1 MAKLPFAGLS
11 WSSMS
16 AITALSSGSLA
27 LLQAPAHAAATSFS
41 CQISA
46 GLPTTIASTDSGNTV
61 SVIRWTSNAFEGAGW
76 TPQRRCEEVSQ
87 RFETY
92 RRQNRLTYITTGR
105 INGLPVI
112 CTTATDGGACDG
124 LLYTLKP
131 GQDPTLALQ
140 RLFDVRTKAR
150 GPLNETQSRLYLSV
164 DDLLKGN
171 TAPASASSA
180 PTSGSVRP
188 LW

>member
-1 MAKLPFAGLS
+1 MA
-11 WSSMS
+11 
-16 AITALSSGSLA
+16 AITGLSSGALA
-27 LLQAPAHAAATSFS
+27 LLPAPAHAAATSFT

-46 GLPTTIASTDSGNTV
+46 GLPTTIASTDTSTTV
-61 SVIRWTSNAFEGAGW
+61 SVIRWTSNAFDGAGW
-76 TPQRRCEEVSQ
+76 TPERRCQEVSQ

-112 CTTATDGGACDG
+112 CTTASDGGACDG

-171 TAPASASSA
+171 SAPAPTAGASTSAS
-180 PTSGSVRP
+180 VKP